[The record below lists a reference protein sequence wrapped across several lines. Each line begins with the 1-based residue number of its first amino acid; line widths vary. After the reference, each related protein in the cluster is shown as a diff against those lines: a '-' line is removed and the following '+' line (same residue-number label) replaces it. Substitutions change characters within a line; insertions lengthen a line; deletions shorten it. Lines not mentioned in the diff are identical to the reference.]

1 MWDFLFLFWG
11 ARVHSQAVGM
21 RVLEKRGWYHHR
33 RGTATV
39 GAPPGPKKKRR
50 ARSRPEDYATYA
62 LPIALSPLLQK
73 RCAKF
78 CGRVDGAASILSY
91 IWFFRNKRATHDAVA
106 NRVVERILIPVRSP
120 ILGGGNEGSSCAL
133 AGISGRGCG

>member
-1 MWDFLFLFWG
+1 MGLFVFVLGCTCAQPGSWDEG
-11 ARVHSQAVGM
+11 AREAWVVPPPPWYRHSGGTTRTQKKTASEVPA
-21 RVLEKRGWYHHR
+21 RGLCDLR
-33 RGTATV
+33 TANC
-39 GAPPGPKKKRR
+39 AIP
-50 ARSRPEDYATYA
+50 A
-62 LPIALSPLLQK
+62 LTEK